1 MKKEEL
7 NFIEWSVLEDFWK
20 FLEAHKIAK
29 EVGGYV
35 LSSRGTKKF
44 YTIVDKKTYDKVW
57 EKYGKQYTFKPKYKD
72 YIMVPLDYNQ
82 DIYIGDIKIKIPLYS
97 GTIDLKEFMKENK
110 DE

>member
-7 NFIEWSVLEDFWK
+7 DLYTSSILQDFWK

-44 YTIVDKKTYDKVW
+44 YTIVDKETYDRHI
-57 EKYGKQYTFKPKYKD
+57 KQLE
-72 YIMVPLDYNQ
+72 V
-82 DIYIGDIKIKIPLYS
+82 
-97 GTIDLKEFMKENK
+97 LKNENK
-110 DE
+110 NNS

>member
-44 YTIVDKKTYDKVW
+44 YTIVDKKTYDKHI
-57 EKYGKQYTFKPKYKD
+57 KQLE
-72 YIMVPLDYNQ
+72 V
-82 DIYIGDIKIKIPLYS
+82 
-97 GTIDLKEFMKENK
+97 LKNENK
-110 DE
+110 NNS